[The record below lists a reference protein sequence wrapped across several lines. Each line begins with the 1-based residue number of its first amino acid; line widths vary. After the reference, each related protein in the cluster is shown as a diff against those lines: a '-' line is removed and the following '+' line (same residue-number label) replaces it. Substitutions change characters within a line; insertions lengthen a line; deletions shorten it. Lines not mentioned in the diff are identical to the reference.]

1 MSTTIR
7 FNYCVE
13 ICDNSYSKG
22 ITRQFQKCIRS
33 YIILEP
39 FKSYAKIL
47 A

>member
-1 MSTTIR
+1 MSMTIR

-13 ICDNSYSKG
+13 ICDNSYYRG

-33 YIILEP
+33 YIILEA